1 MRIDIDTKTG
11 NPSIPVDQLML
22 FFDNKIRGLCGTLKD
37 MRENG
42 IVDGTTFLTA
52 MLYQTRI
59 IRNQLAEL
67 SDTAVETADLYTYKP
82 EESPH
87 GVEA

>member
-1 MRIDIDTKTG
+1 MRIDVDKETG
-11 NPSIPVDQLML
+11 NPSITMDQLML
-22 FFDNKIRGLCGTLKD
+22 FFDNKISELQGELKD
-37 MRENG
+37 MWDHGLMDNESYLM
-42 IVDGTTFLTA
+42 TKLH
-52 MLYQTRI
+52 QTRI

-67 SDTAVETADLYTYKP
+67 SDTAVETAELYTYKP

>member
-1 MRIDIDTKTG
+1 MRIDVDTKTG

-37 MRENG
+37 MRENA
-42 IVDGTTFLTA
+42 IMDGETFLTA

>member
-1 MRIDIDTKTG
+1 MRIDVDKKTG
-11 NPSIPVDQLML
+11 NPSIPVDQLMRFL
-22 FFDNKIRGLCGTLKD
+22 DNKILGLCGTLKD

-82 EESPH
+82 EESSH

>member
-1 MRIDIDTKTG
+1 MRIDVDKKTG

-22 FFDNKIRGLCGTLKD
+22 FFDNKIRELQSELKD
-37 MRENG
+37 VWDHG
-42 IVDGTTFLTA
+42 LVDNEAYLMTK
-52 MLYQTRI
+52 LYQTRI